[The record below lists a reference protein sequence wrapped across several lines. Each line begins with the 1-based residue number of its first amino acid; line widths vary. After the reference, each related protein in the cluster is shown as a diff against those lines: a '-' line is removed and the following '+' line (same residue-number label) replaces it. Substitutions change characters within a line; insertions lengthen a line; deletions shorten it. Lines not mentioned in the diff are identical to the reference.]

1 MTLSDIQQSFYSR
14 SFDIEAVET
23 WFLGLGIVIA
33 AIAIYLTIM
42 AIKARRLRYFPHGS
56 ITDAR
61 IIQKVIRQ
69 AFDQR
74 RSFEV
79 QIRMSSGQ
87 RRPTLRCAPEYI
99 GKTSFTV
106 EISGLKSL
114 SDKWLGREIA
124 VFFRIQIDKEFT
136 YYTFASHI
144 DGIHHPQPG
153 ICHITLPLPTSLEN
167 RQKRSFL
174 RMAPPQE
181 FLMGAALWH
190 GDCLPSPQY
199 LSDVTL
205 WPRPR
210 LLLIP
215 ERMDQFRIL
224 DLSAGGMR
232 LSVPSKIVRTQQLH
246 FTSSDQFI
254 TMLDLF
260 DPENN
265 KRLRF
270 WMQCRAQNVWLEHG
284 THDVHMGLQFQSWAR
299 PKEEDKLEHSNG
311 VEWLRLS
318 ATQEVEPIGN
328 WIMRRHLE
336 IFRETPA
343 EALE

>member
-14 SFDIEAVET
+14 SFSMESVES
-23 WFLGLGIVIA
+23 WFAGLALVIV
-33 AIAIYLTIM
+33 AISIYL
-42 AIKARRLRYFPHGS
+42 AVKAFQTRRIRYSPHGS
-56 ITDAR
+56 ITDAKV
-61 IIQKVIRQ
+61 IHKVIRQ

-79 QIRMSSGQ
+79 QVRTLSGQ

-99 GKTSFTV
+99 GQNSFTV

-114 SDKWLGREIA
+114 SDKWLGREIT
-124 VFFRIQIDKEFT
+124 VFFRVQREDDFT
-136 YYTFASHI
+136 YYTFASRI
-144 DGIHHPQPG
+144 DGIHHPQTG
-153 ICHITLPLPTSLEN
+153 ICHITVPLPTALEN

-174 RMAPPQE
+174 RMPPPQE

-190 GDCLPSPQY
+190 GDCLPPPQFFG
-199 LSDVTL
+199 DVTL
-205 WPRPR
+205 WPRPK

-215 ERMDQFRIL
+215 ERMAQFGIL

-232 LSVPSKIVRTQQLH
+232 LGVPSKIVRSMQLQ
-246 FTSSDQFI
+246 FNSADQFI
-254 TMLDLF
+254 IMLDLF
-260 DPENN
+260 DPENS

-270 WMQCRAQNVWLEHG
+270 WMQCRAQNVWVEHG

-299 PKEEDKLEHSNG
+299 PKEADSLESSGG

-318 ATQEVEPIGN
+318 STQEVEPIGN

-336 IFRETPA
+336 MFRENPA
-343 EALE
+343 DELE